1 MLFKPLKYHL
11 INTLC
16 WITLTILLNVF
27 SIIKNGTDN
36 VSIQFFQYQIYRVF
50 TPGVSKLGPWSSSP
64 N

>member
-1 MLFKPLKYHL
+1 M
-11 INTLC
+11 TLG
-16 WITLTILLNVF
+16 WTTTILLNVF

-50 TPGVSKLGPWSSSP
+50 TPGVSKLGPWSSNP

>member
-11 INTLC
+11 INTLG
-16 WITLTILLNVF
+16 WFLLNVF

-36 VSIQFFQYQIYRVF
+36 LSIQFFQYQIYRVF
-50 TPGVSKLGPWSSSP
+50 TPGVSKLGPWSSNP